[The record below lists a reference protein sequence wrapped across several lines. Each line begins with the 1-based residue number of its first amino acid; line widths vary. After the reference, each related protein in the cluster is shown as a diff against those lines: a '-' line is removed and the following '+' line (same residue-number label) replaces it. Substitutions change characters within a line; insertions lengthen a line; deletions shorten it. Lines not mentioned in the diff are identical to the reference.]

1 MFHGVT
7 QNIGG
12 TFLETRCSCRQNSNS
27 DGFNKTKSFSG
38 LW

>member
-12 TFLETRCSCRQNSNS
+12 TFLETRCSCR
-27 DGFNKTKSFSG
+27 
-38 LW
+38 